1 MNDRPTASTPRPA
14 AVLFILITVLLDM
27 LSFGI
32 IIPVL
37 PKLVEEFLSGDT
49 AQAAMIYGLMGTAW
63 AVMQFFGS
71 PIQGALSD
79 RFGRRPIVLLSNLGL
94 GLDYIVM
101 ALAPTVAWLFLGRA
115 ISGLASSSFSTAG
128 AYITDV
134 TAPEH
139 RAAAFGKIGMVF
151 GLGFIL
157 GPAMGGW
164 LGSIDPRLPFWGAA
178 ALSLVNACYGF
189 FVLPESLARDK
200 RMAFSWKRA
209 NPVGSLVLLR
219 SHHEL
224 FGLAAVAFFGYLAH
238 AVLPS
243 VSVLYMGY
251 RYGWG
256 TAAVGLTLAGVGVAA
271 MIVQGGLVRPI
282 KAWLGERTILLVGL
296 ICGGIGFA
304 VYAVASEGWI
314 FCLGIPVM
322 AFWGLAGPATQA
334 LMTRRVSS
342 SEQGQLQG
350 AIASINGL
358 AGLIGPALFT
368 QSFAYFIGPSAAW
381 HLPGAPFLL
390 AALMLLS
397 AAAIAWRATHP
408 ARSAIQNLESVGTR
422 EVRSGE
428 K

>member
-1 MNDRPTASTPRPA
+1 MNDRPTVSTPRSA
-14 AVLFILITVLLDM
+14 AVLFILITVMLDM

-37 PKLVEEFLSGDT
+37 PKLVEEFFSGDT
-49 AQAAMIYGLMGTAW
+49 AQAAMIYGLMGTTW
-63 AVMQFFGS
+63 AVMQFFCS

-128 AYITDV
+128 AYIADV
-134 TAPEH
+134 TPPEH
-139 RAAAFGKIGMVF
+139 RAAAFGKIGMAF
-151 GLGFIL
+151 GIGFIL
-157 GPAMGGW
+157 GPALGGW
-164 LGSIDPRLPFWGAA
+164 LGEIDPRLPFWGAA
-178 ALSLVNACYGF
+178 ALSLANACYGF

-200 RMAFSWKRA
+200 RMTFSWKRA

-238 AVLPS
+238 TVLPN

-256 TAAVGLTLAGVGVAA
+256 TATVGLTLAGVGVAV
-271 MIVQGGLVRPI
+271 MIVQGGLIRPVT
-282 KAWLGERTILLVGL
+282 ARLGLRTTLLVGL
-296 ICGGIGFA
+296 LCGAIGFS
-304 VYAVASEGWI
+304 VYGVAPEGWI
-314 FCLGIPVM
+314 FWLGIPVM
-322 AFWGLAGPATQA
+322 AFWGLAGPAAQA
-334 LMTRRVSS
+334 LMSRRVSS

-358 AGLIGPALFT
+358 TGLIGPILFT
-368 QSFAYFIGPSAAW
+368 QSFAYFIGPRAAW

-390 AALMLLS
+390 ASLMMLS
-397 AAAIAWRATHP
+397 AAAIAWWATHP
-408 ARSAIQNLESVGTR
+408 GRSAIPNIESVGTSA
-422 EVRSGE
+422 VRSME

>member
-1 MNDRPTASTPRPA
+1 MNDRPTAFSPRRA
-14 AVLFILITVLLDM
+14 AVLFILITVMLDM

-37 PKLVEEFLSGDT
+37 PKLVEEFFSGDT
-49 AQAAMIYGLMGTAW
+49 AHAAMIYGLMGTSW
-63 AVMQFFGS
+63 AVMQFFCS

-128 AYITDV
+128 AYIADV
-134 TAPEH
+134 TPAEH
-139 RAAAFGKIGMVF
+139 RAAAFGKIGMAF
-151 GLGFIL
+151 GIGFIL
-157 GPAMGGW
+157 GPALGGW
-164 LGSIDPRLPFWGAA
+164 LGEIDPRLPFWGAA

-219 SHHEL
+219 SHYEL
-224 FGLAAVAFFGYLAH
+224 FGLAAVAFFSYLAH

-256 TAAVGLTLAGVGVAA
+256 TATVGLTLAGVGVAV
-271 MIVQGGLVRPI
+271 MIVQGGLIRPVT
-282 KAWLGERTILLVGL
+282 ARLGLRPTLLVGL
-296 ICGGIGFA
+296 LCGTIGFS
-304 VYAVASEGWI
+304 VYGMAPEGWI

-322 AFWGLAGPATQA
+322 AFWGLAGPAAQA
-334 LMTRRVSS
+334 LMSRRVSG

-358 AGLIGPALFT
+358 TGLIGPALFT
-368 QSFAYFIGPSAAW
+368 QSFAHSIGPNAVW
-381 HLPGAPFLL
+381 DLPGAPFLL
-390 AALMLLS
+390 ASLMLLS
-397 AAAIAWRATHP
+397 AGVLAWRATHP
-408 ARSAIQNLESVGTR
+408 GRSAIPNLEPGV
-422 EVRSGE
+422 E
-428 K
+428 

>member
-1 MNDRPTASTPRPA
+1 MNDRPTAATPRRA
-14 AVLFILITVLLDM
+14 AVLFILITVMLDM

-37 PKLVEEFLSGDT
+37 PKLVEEFFSGDT
-49 AQAAMIYGLMGTAW
+49 ARAAMMYGLMGTAW
-63 AVMQFFGS
+63 AVMQFFCS

-101 ALAPTVAWLFLGRA
+101 ALAPTVSWLFLGRA

-128 AYITDV
+128 AYIADV
-134 TAPEH
+134 TPQEH
-139 RAAAFGKIGMVF
+139 RAAAFGKIGMAF
-151 GLGFIL
+151 GIGFIL
-157 GPAMGGW
+157 GPALGGW
-164 LGSIDPRLPFWGAA
+164 LGEIDPRLPFWGAA

-189 FVLPESLARDK
+189 FVLPESLAPDK

-256 TAAVGLTLAGVGVAA
+256 TATVGLTLAGVGVAV
-271 MIVQGGLVRPI
+271 MIVQGGLIRPVT
-282 KAWLGERTILLVGL
+282 ARLGLRTTLLVGL
-296 ICGGIGFA
+296 LSGTIGFLI
-304 VYAVASEGWI
+304 YGVAPEGWI

-322 AFWGLAGPATQA
+322 AFWGLAGPAAQA
-334 LMTRRVSS
+334 LMSRRVSS

-350 AIASINGL
+350 AMASINGFT
-358 AGLIGPALFT
+358 GLIGPALFT
-368 QSFAYFIGPSAAW
+368 QSFAHFIGPSAAW

-390 AALMLLS
+390 ASLMMLS
-397 AAAIAWRATHP
+397 AAVIAWRATHP
-408 ARSAIQNLESVGTR
+408 GRSAIQNLEAVSTSRRDGV
-422 EVRSGE
+422 
-428 K
+428 

>member
-1 MNDRPTASTPRPA
+1 MSDRPTVSTQRPA
-14 AVLFILITVLLDM
+14 AVLFILITVMLDM

-37 PKLVEEFLSGDT
+37 PKLVEEFFSGDT
-49 AQAAMIYGLMGTAW
+49 ARAAMIYGLMGTAW
-63 AVMQFFGS
+63 AVMQFFCS

-128 AYITDV
+128 AYIADV
-134 TAPEH
+134 TPAEH
-139 RAAAFGKIGMVF
+139 RAAAFGKIGMAF
-151 GLGFIL
+151 GIGFIL
-157 GPAMGGW
+157 GPALGGW
-164 LGSIDPRLPFWGAA
+164 LGEIDPRLPFWGAA

-189 FVLPESLARDK
+189 FVLPESLAREK

-238 AVLPS
+238 TVLPN

-256 TAAVGLTLAGVGVAA
+256 TATVGLTLAGVGVAV
-271 MIVQGGLVRPI
+271 MIVQGGLIRPVT
-282 KAWLGERTILLVGL
+282 ARLGLRTTLLVGL
-296 ICGGIGFA
+296 LSGTIGFSA
-304 VYAVASEGWI
+304 YGLAPEGWI
-314 FCLGIPVM
+314 FCLAIPVM
-322 AFWGLAGPATQA
+322 AFWGLAGPAGQA
-334 LMTRRVSS
+334 LMSRRVSS

-350 AIASINGL
+350 AMASINGL
-358 AGLIGPALFT
+358 TGLIGPALFT
-368 QSFAYFIGPSAAW
+368 QSFAHFIGPGAAW

-390 AALMLLS
+390 ASLMMLS

-408 ARSAIQNLESVGTR
+408 ERSAIPNLESVGTSG
-422 EVRSGE
+422 VRSGE